1 MSLYNSLL
9 TYVSPDTINNITNI
23 IPENIKNSLPE
34 SSILNINTNTN
45 TNTNTNI
52 NTLLN
57 TSLSTPST
65 TNKVAEED
73 KIKLNVFEESLE
85 KDYVGCYL
93 DDPTNL
99 TMSEYLGTVNNQLEC
114 INKGIEQ
121 EYKYIGIQQGDKCY
135 ASNILPESES
145 KRKNCNITCTNI
157 NQGNC
162 GGYYYNQVYKTNV
175 IKPEAILDTFEN
187 INNDINTINNNL
199 DNSLF
204 TTNEPINPYILLVSI
219 VIIIL
224 IIMITFDYITNKNF

>member
-9 TYVSPDTINNITNI
+9 TYVSPNTINNITSI
-23 IPENIKNSLPE
+23 IPENIKNIIPE
-34 SSILNINTNTN
+34 SSILNTLVNTNT
-45 TNTNTNI
+45 
-52 NTLLN
+52 LV
-57 TSLSTPST
+57 
-65 TNKVAEED
+65 NKVEEE
-73 KIKLNVFEESLE
+73 KVKLNEFEDSLE

-135 ASNILPESES
+135 ASNILQETES

-162 GGYYYNQVYKTNV
+162 GGYYYNQVYKTNI
-175 IKPEAILDTFEN
+175 IKPEMKLDTFDN
-187 INNDINTINNNL
+187 INNDLNTISNNL

-204 TTNEPINPYILLVSI
+204 TTNSPVNSYILLVSI

-224 IIMITFDYITNKNF
+224 TIMITFDYITK